1 MSTAWV
7 RAEVARCWPELPP
20 PDEELEAFFHRRSE
34 AAGGA
39 QLQWADLFLAYHALR
54 GHGRALAALQAQLE
68 KLRPIL
74 VRTGADGA
82 LIDEVL
88 GELPSELVAPRHG
101 AAARLAAYAGR
112 GPLGGWLRVVAV
124 RTLLERKRRVR
135 ARTDEGALA
144 QLAAVEPGPE
154 AMLLRLRCRD
164 ELVAAVTA
172 SVAALSPRQ
181 RQLLRQHYLDGLS
194 IDELASQHGIHRA
207 TAARRLVKL
216 REELAQA
223 VRSALVTKLGI
234 GDSTLDSLVGAVVGG
249 ELELRLDRVL

>member
-1 MSTAWV
+1 MARV
-7 RAEVARCWPELPP
+7 RVEVARCWPELPP
-20 PDEELEAFFHRRSE
+20 PDEEFDALISRRAGEIRDGEALH
-34 AAGGA
+34 
-39 QLQWADLFLAYHALR
+39 WADLFLAHHALR
-54 GHGRALAALQAQLE
+54 GNARALVALQGQLE

-74 VRTGADGA
+74 GRTGADGA
-82 LIDEVL
+82 LMDEVL

-101 AAARLAAYAGR
+101 APARLAAYAGR
-112 GPLGGWLRVVAV
+112 GPLGGWLRVVAM
-124 RTLLERKRRVR
+124 RTLLERKRRSR
-135 ARTDEGALA
+135 ARTDEGALE

-154 AMLLRLRCRD
+154 VMLLRERCRD

-234 GDSTLDSLVGAVVGG
+234 GDSTLDSLVGLVVGG